1 MSIATTVPANIEIT
15 RRKLAGLIAATTAAA
30 AALTWA
36 VATVAIDTTA
46 EPTRTATPATPATPA
61 ILGSPLV
68 APIVAPAGQIV
79 AGAQPIAVADA
90 YHGVGVTVCPDGAQP
105 INVADGYHGVA
116 VTVCP

>member
-1 MSIATTVPANIEIT
+1 MSLATTVPAPIEIT

-46 EPTRTATPATPATPA
+46 ERTRTSAPA
-61 ILGSPLV
+61 IQYATVGIPLSP
-68 APIVAPAGQIV
+68 ITAPAGRVV
-79 AGAQPIAVADA
+79 AAAPPIAVGDA

-105 INVADGYHGVA
+105 INVADSYHGVGA
-116 VTVCP
+116 TTCP

>member
-46 EPTRTATPATPATPA
+46 EPTRTTTPA
-61 ILGSPLV
+61 IQYAILGIPLG
-68 APIVAPAGQIV
+68 APIIAPAGQVV
-79 AGAQPIAVADA
+79 ADAQPIAVADA
-90 YHGVGVTVCPDGAQP
+90 YHGVGITVCPDGAQP
-105 INVADGYHGVA
+105 ISVADSYHGVG